1 MRLGT
6 LFIRLEFDV
15 NAACAV
21 LLVVSTPKETVTL
34 SGFVWFDAEPDTT
47 SVLFVMSVWALTLVK
62 LYSIAVRI
70 ATERITIAWLLQQYL
85 LCFYYGN
92 IPYNALIHSEISVLR
107 DLSTVFWATL
117 KNLQRYVC
125 AFRLDGMYLRE

>member
-1 MRLGT
+1 MLKVEVLVSFSRTPSAFNASST

-21 LLVVSTPKETVTL
+21 RLVVSTPKETVTL
-34 SGFVWFDAEPDTT
+34 SGFVWFDAEPDTN

-70 ATERITIAWLLQQYL
+70 ATERITIAVVTTIFALFLLWKYS
-85 LCFYYGN
+85 
-92 IPYNALIHSEISVLR
+92 I
-107 DLSTVFWATL
+107 
-117 KNLQRYVC
+117 
-125 AFRLDGMYLRE
+125 